1 MGKSLFGNPEDVA
14 REDDEFENRLI
25 DVDTMFD
32 DDFDS
37 IPVESLGQFRVL
49 DER

>member
-1 MGKSLFGNPEDVA
+1 MEKSLLGNTEDLA
-14 REDDEFENRLI
+14 RDEDEFENRLI

-37 IPVESLGQFRVL
+37 IPVENLEHFKAM
-49 DER
+49 EN